1 MSMDHASQRR
11 DADKVAV
18 VADSV
23 RGLGRDLAGSPMRD
37 LEEMTRA
44 VARVRLSSGAYGAF
58 GMLGSAL
65 GRSFDEV
72 NEAAQRYLLA
82 KRDQIAE
89 MHDKAYDTANAY
101 VEGDAASAATAANL
115 GVL

>member
-1 MSMDHASQRR
+1 MRGTPDM
-11 DADKVAV
+11 DADAVAV

-23 RGLGRDLAGSPMRD
+23 REMGRDLADTPMRD

-58 GMLGSAL
+58 GMLGGAL

-82 KRDQIAE
+82 KRDQVAE
-89 MHDKAYDTANAY
+89 LHDRAYDTANGY
-101 VEGDAASAATAANL
+101 VDGNAASASVAATMAASR
-115 GVL
+115 